1 MMKSLLI
8 RTVCL
13 LLVSAPVLA
22 LGKKQGPSPW
32 LDHTPSTSNHRVS
45 EHTLLG
51 EHHEGIRCARKCT
64 YRPS

>member
-13 LLVSAPVLA
+13 LLISSPVLA
-22 LGKKQGPSPW
+22 SGKKQGPSPW
-32 LDHTPSTSNHRVS
+32 QDHTPSTSNYRVS
-45 EHTLLG
+45 ENDLLS
-51 EHHEGIRCARKCT
+51 ERQEVMRCARKCT